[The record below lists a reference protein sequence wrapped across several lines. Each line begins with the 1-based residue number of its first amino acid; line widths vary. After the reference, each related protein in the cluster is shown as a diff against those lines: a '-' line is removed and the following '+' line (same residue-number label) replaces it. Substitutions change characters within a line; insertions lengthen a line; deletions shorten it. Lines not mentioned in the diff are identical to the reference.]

1 MLYFCFHD
9 ETTYSYRKASSKPP
23 NLAGK
28 LPDFN
33 IGSDHVEPDNH
44 VHHIHSG
51 VQLEV
56 SAKY

>member
-1 MLYFCFHD
+1 MLYFFLHD
-9 ETTYSYRKASSKPP
+9 ETTYRVIAKQHGKLPD
-23 NLAGK
+23 LAK

-44 VHHIHSG
+44 VQHIHSG
-51 VQLEV
+51 VELEV